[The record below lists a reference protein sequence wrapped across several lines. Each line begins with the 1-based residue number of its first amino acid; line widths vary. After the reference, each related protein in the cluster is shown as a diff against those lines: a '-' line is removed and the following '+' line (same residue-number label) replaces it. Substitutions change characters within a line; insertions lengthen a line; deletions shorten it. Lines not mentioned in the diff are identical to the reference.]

1 MKTIKID
8 KNSKAIKF
16 LTARDYSD
24 PLFGV
29 LEWKP
34 KPYKEGSWTKPLPT
48 DTCSLRKA
56 LIAHMFKCICCLGLI
71 ILVVSFT
78 LMCLLSAL
86 IVIPYEI
93 YAGIFMQGKGTFVGA
108 AGFIVWF
115 LVGISC
121 IAWLCYT
128 IKESFKSLVKSDKK
142 KKHNEKHVDSVFSV
156 LYSSLKNKMCSKIE
170 YVDNKE
176 GETK

>member
-56 LIAHMFKCICCLGLI
+56 LIAHMFKCICCLGFI
-71 ILVVSFT
+71 ILAVSSI
-78 LMCLLSAL
+78 LICLLSAL
-86 IVIPYEI
+86 IVTPYEI
-93 YAGIFMQGKGTFVGA
+93 YAGIFMQGKGTFVGV
-108 AGFIVWF
+108 AGLSTWTSVVVICTGWT
-115 LVGISC
+115 LIT
-121 IAWLCYT
+121 LT
-128 IKESFKSLVKSDKK
+128 ESFKPLVKRAKK

-170 YVDNKE
+170 YIEQENKE
-176 GETK
+176 